1 MAYGDDFIITQDAG
15 FYIETTDIG
24 TFIYADP
31 NEFDTENIFKDKT
44 YFLTKED
51 ELKVRKFMDNRLG
64 YDWVEEFQ
72 IDSVQWVTNENIRLV
87 EVAHSAICNV
97 LADKIYNSFLEEY
110 KEDRYNKL

>member
-1 MAYGDDFIITQDAG
+1 MAYGDKFIITEDDG

-51 ELKVRKFMDNRLG
+51 ELKVRKFMDNKLG

-72 IDSVQWVTNENIRLV
+72 IDSVQWVTNEDTLLA
-87 EVAHSAICNV
+87 EVAHTAICEV
-97 LADKIYNSFLEEY
+97 LGVKIYNSFLEEY